1 MKKTI
6 VLLAILLLLPFSCSS
21 PNAATLTDSSDASGA
36 RFAGGATLSN
46 GVAAGT
52 LALITPI
59 SGRFFNAS
67 SLLSTGKQGALSSQV
82 FWIIYRQKAFSVG
95 VGIGASADVVR
106 ENPNYEQAMTY
117 LSATPA
123 VAINYRITKDLLAH
137 AAVLYVTPNE
147 PGRSTRFFLVISF
160 PIQS

>member
-1 MKKTI
+1 MKKTVI
-6 VLLAILLLLPFSCSS
+6 LIAILVLLPFSCSS
-21 PNAATLTDSSDASGA
+21 PNAATLVDSSNASGA
-36 RFAGGATLSN
+36 RFAGGATLNN

-59 SGRFFNAS
+59 SGHFFNAS

-82 FWIIYRQKAFSVG
+82 FWIIYQAKAFSVG

-123 VAINYRITKDLLAH
+123 VALNLRITKDLIAH
-137 AAVLYVTPNE
+137 AAVLYVTPNQ
-147 PGRSTRFFLVISF
+147 PSRSTRFFLVLSF
-160 PIQS
+160 PFQT